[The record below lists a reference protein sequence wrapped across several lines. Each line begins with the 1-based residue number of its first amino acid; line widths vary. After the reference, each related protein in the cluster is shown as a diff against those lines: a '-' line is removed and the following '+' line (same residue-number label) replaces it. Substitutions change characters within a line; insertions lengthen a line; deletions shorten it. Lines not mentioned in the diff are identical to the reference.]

1 MSVLIKNGHIF
12 TAVDSYVAD
21 ILVDEGK
28 IRTIGIDLSADDAKA
43 IDATGKYVIPG
54 GVDPHTHLD
63 FPFGGTVSSD
73 DFSTGTIAAAVG
85 GTTSIVDFVVQQ
97 RGQSLTE
104 ALEIW
109 HQKAGGQ
116 AVVDYGFHMIIQ
128 DLPDHRLSEMDEMVR
143 QGVTSFKMFMA
154 YRGAVM
160 VDDDTIFKAM
170 VRAADNGALI
180 CLHAEHGH
188 MIDVLVQGALAQGN
202 TAPRFHAS
210 TRPPVTEAEAT
221 HRAIR
226 MAEIAGA
233 PVYFVH
239 LSCAEA
245 LQEVQAAR
253 ARQKYVY
260 AETCPHYLT
269 LDNSKYDQEGFEG
282 AKYVLTPPLRDKWHQ
297 EELWKGLRRN
307 DLQVVSTD
315 HCAFRFSDQKTL
327 GVNDFS
333 KIPNGGPGIEN
344 RLSLLYTYGV
354 SSGLMDLNRL
364 VEIFS
369 TAPAKLFGLF
379 PRKGTIAV
387 GSDADIVVFD
397 PDAKVGDQRPD
408 PPHERGLQ
416 PLRGHGSDRRPRGC
430 NRQRASAGGGRKVHR
445 RFGRTAISSNAARYR
460 RMRPG
465 QLKEP
470 TCKESG

>member
-12 TAVDSYVAD
+12 TAVDNYVAD
-21 ILVDEGK
+21 ILVDDGK
-28 IRTIGIDLSADDAKA
+28 IRTIGTDLSAEDAKT

-54 GVDPHTHLD
+54 GIDPHTHLD

-97 RGQSLTE
+97 RGQALTE

-116 AVVDYGFHMIIQ
+116 AAVDYGFHMIIQ
-128 DLPDHRLSEMDEMVR
+128 DLPDTRLPEMDEMVR

-170 VRAADNGALI
+170 ARAADNGALI

-188 MIDVLVQGALAQGN
+188 MIDVLVQQALAQGN

-210 TRPPVTEAEAT
+210 TRPPITEAEAT

-226 MAEIAGA
+226 MAEVAGA

-239 LSCAEA
+239 LSCVEA

-253 ARQKYVY
+253 ARQNYVY

-269 LDNSKYDQEGFEG
+269 LDNSMYDQEGFEG

-344 RLSLLYTYGV
+344 RLSLLYTNGV
-354 SSGLMDLNRL
+354 ATGLMDLNRL

-369 TAPAKLFGLF
+369 TNPAKLFGLF

-397 PDAKVGDQRPD
+397 PDAETVISAQTHHMNIDYNLYEGMSVKGVPEVVIANGRVLVEDG
-408 PPHERGLQ
+408 EYTGI
-416 PLRGHGSDRRPRGC
+416 
-430 NRQRASAGGGRKVHR
+430 SAGG
-445 RFGRTAISSNAARYR
+445 RF
-460 RMRPG
+460 
-465 QLKEP
+465 LKR
-470 TCKESG
+470 SAM

>member
-12 TAVDSYVAD
+12 TAVDNYVAD
-21 ILVDEGK
+21 ILVDDGK
-28 IRTIGIDLSADDAKA
+28 IRTIGLDLSADAEKT

-54 GVDPHTHLD
+54 GIDPHTHLD

-97 RGQSLTE
+97 RGQALAE

-109 HQKAGGQ
+109 HQKAEGQ
-116 AVVDYGFHMIIQ
+116 AAIDYGFHMIVQ
-128 DLPDHRLSEMDEMVR
+128 DLPDSRLPEMDEMVR

-188 MIDVLVQGALAQGN
+188 MIDVLVQNALARGD

-239 LSCAEA
+239 LSCSEA
-245 LQEVQAAR
+245 LEQVQSAR
-253 ARQKYVY
+253 SRQNYVY

-269 LDNSKYDQEGFEG
+269 LDDSMYDQEGFEG
-282 AKYVLTPPLRDKWHQ
+282 AKYVLTPPLRSKGHQ
-297 EELWKGLRRN
+297 DELWKGLRRN

-315 HCAFRFSDQKTL
+315 HCAFRFGDQKTL

-344 RLSLLYTYGV
+344 RLSLLYTHGV
-354 SSGLMDLNRL
+354 ASGIMDLNRM
-364 VEIFS
+364 VELFS
-369 TAPAKLFGLF
+369 TNPARLFGLF

-397 PDAKVGDQRPD
+397 PDAETVISAQTHHMNVDYNLYEGMRVKGVPEVVIVNGRVLVEDG
-408 PPHERGLQ
+408 EYTGI
-416 PLRGHGSDRRPRGC
+416 
-430 NRQRASAGGGRKVHR
+430 AAGGRFLR
-445 RFGRTAISSNAARYR
+445 RST
-460 RMRPG
+460 
-465 QLKEP
+465 Q
-470 TCKESG
+470 

>member
-12 TAVDSYVAD
+12 TAVDSYVTD
-21 ILVDEGK
+21 ILVDDGK
-28 IRTIGIDLSADDAKA
+28 IRTIGIDLTADAEKT

-54 GVDPHTHLD
+54 GIDPHTHLD

-97 RGQSLTE
+97 RGQALAE

-109 HQKAGGQ
+109 HQKAEGQ
-116 AVVDYGFHMIIQ
+116 AAIDYGFHMIIQ
-128 DLPDHRLSEMDEMVR
+128 DLPDSRLPEMDEMVR

-160 VDDDTIFKAM
+160 VDDDIIFKAM

-188 MIDVLVQGALAQGN
+188 MIDVLVQDALAQGH
-202 TAPRFHAS
+202 TEPRFHAS

-226 MAEIAGA
+226 MAQIAGA

-245 LQEVQAAR
+245 LEQVQAAR
-253 ARQKYVY
+253 ARQNYVY

-269 LDNSKYDQEGFEG
+269 LDNSMYDQEGFEG

-344 RLSLLYTYGV
+344 RLSLLYTHGV
-354 SSGLMDLNRL
+354 TSGLMDLNRL
-364 VEIFS
+364 VELFS
-369 TAPAKLFGLF
+369 TTPARLFGLF

-397 PDAKVGDQRPD
+397 PDAETVISAQTHYMNVDYNLYEGMKVKGVPEVVIASGRVLVEDGNHTGIPADGRFLR
-408 PPHERGLQ
+408 RGTQ
-416 PLRGHGSDRRPRGC
+416 
-430 NRQRASAGGGRKVHR
+430 
-445 RFGRTAISSNAARYR
+445 
-460 RMRPG
+460 
-465 QLKEP
+465 
-470 TCKESG
+470 

>member
-1 MSVLIKNGHIF
+1 MSILIKNGHIF
-12 TAVDSYVAD
+12 TAVDKYVAD
-21 ILVDEGK
+21 ILVDDGK
-28 IRTIGIDLSADDAKA
+28 IRTIGTDLTANVEKT

-54 GVDPHTHLD
+54 GIDPHTHLD

-97 RGQSLTE
+97 RGQALTE

-109 HQKAGGQ
+109 HQKAEGQ
-116 AVVDYGFHMIIQ
+116 AAIDYGFHMIVQ
-128 DLPDHRLSEMDEMVR
+128 DLPDHRLPEMDEMVR

-170 VRAADNGALI
+170 VRASDNGAMI

-188 MIDVLVQGALAQGN
+188 MIDVLVQEALAQGN
-202 TAPRFHAS
+202 TAPKFHAS

-239 LSCAEA
+239 LSCTEA
-245 LQEVQAAR
+245 LEQVQSAR
-253 ARQKYVY
+253 SRQNYVY

-269 LDNSKYDQEGFEG
+269 LDNSMYDQEGFEG
-282 AKYVLTPPLRDKWHQ
+282 AKYVLTPPLRDKGHQ

-315 HCAFRFSDQKTL
+315 HCAFRFNDQKTL
-327 GVNDFS
+327 GFNDFS

-344 RLSLLYTYGV
+344 RLSLLYTHGV
-354 SSGLMDLNRL
+354 CSGLMDLNRM
-364 VEIFS
+364 VELFS
-369 TAPAKLFGLF
+369 TNPARLFGLF

-387 GSDADIVVFD
+387 GSDADMVVFD
-397 PDAKVGDQRPD
+397 PDAETVISAQTHHMNVDYNLYEGMRVKGVPETVIVNGRVLVEDGQYT
-408 PPHERGLQ
+408 GIQ
-416 PLRGHGSDRRPRGC
+416 
-430 NRQRASAGGGRKVHR
+430 AGG
-445 RFGRTAISSNAARYR
+445 RFLAR
-460 RMRPG
+460 G
-465 QLKEP
+465 TQ
-470 TCKESG
+470 

>member
-12 TAVDSYVAD
+12 TAVDNYVAD

-28 IRTIGIDLSADDAKA
+28 IRTIGTDLSAEDAKT
-43 IDATGKYVIPG
+43 IDAAGKYVIPG
-54 GVDPHTHLD
+54 GIDPHTHLD

-97 RGQSLTE
+97 RGQALTE

-116 AVVDYGFHMIIQ
+116 AAVDYGFHMIIQ
-128 DLPDHRLSEMDEMVR
+128 DLPDTRLSEMDEMVR

-170 VRAADNGALI
+170 VRAADNGAMI

-188 MIDVLVQGALAQGN
+188 MIDVLVQEALAQGN

-210 TRPPVTEAEAT
+210 TRPPITEAEAT

-226 MAEIAGA
+226 MAEVAGA

-253 ARQKYVY
+253 SRQNYVF

-269 LDNSKYDQEGFEG
+269 LDNSMYDQEGFEG

-344 RLSLLYTYGV
+344 RLSLLYTNGV
-354 SSGLMDLNRL
+354 ASGIMDLNRL
-364 VEIFS
+364 VQLFS
-369 TAPAKLFGLF
+369 TNPAMLFGLF

-397 PDAKVGDQRPD
+397 PDVESVISAQTHHMNIDYNLYEGMKVKGVPEVVIANGRVLV
-408 PPHERGLQ
+408 ENGEYT
-416 PLRGHGSDRRPRGC
+416 GI
-430 NRQRASAGGGRKVHR
+430 SAGG
-445 RFGRTAISSNAARYR
+445 RFLKRG
-460 RMRPG
+460 G
-465 QLKEP
+465 Q
-470 TCKESG
+470 

>member
-1 MSVLIKNGHIF
+1 MSILIKNGHIF
-12 TAVDSYVAD
+12 TASDSYVAD
-21 ILVDEGK
+21 IFVDDGK
-28 IRTIGIDLSADDAKA
+28 VRTIGIDLAAQADKTV
-43 IDATGKYVIPG
+43 DATGKYVIPG
-54 GVDPHTHLD
+54 GIDPHTHLD

-73 DFSTGTIAAAVG
+73 DFRTGTIAAAFG
-85 GTTSIVDFVVQQ
+85 GTTSIVDFAVQQ
-97 RGQSLTE
+97 RGHSLSE
-104 ALEIW
+104 SLDVW
-109 HQKAGGQ
+109 HQKADGKT
-116 AVVDYGFHMIIQ
+116 AIDYGFHMIIL
-128 DLPDHRLSEMDEMVR
+128 DLPDSRLPEMDEMVR

-154 YRGAVM
+154 YLGAVM
-160 VDDDTIFKAM
+160 VDDTTIFKAM
-170 VRAADNGALI
+170 GRAADNGAFI

-188 MIDVLVQGALAQGN
+188 MIDVLVKQALAEGN
-202 TAPRFHAS
+202 TAPKFHAS
-210 TRPPVTEAEAT
+210 TRPPTTEAEAT

-269 LDNSKYDQEGFEG
+269 LDNSMYDQEGFEG
-282 AKYVLTPPLRDKWHQ
+282 AKYVLTPPLRDNWHQ
-297 EELWKGLRRN
+297 TELWNGLRRN

-327 GVNDFS
+327 GKGDFS

-344 RLSLLYTYGV
+344 RFSLLYTKGV
-354 SSGLMDLNRL
+354 VTGLLNMNRL
-364 VEIFS
+364 VELFS
-369 TAPAKLFGLF
+369 TTPAKLFGMF

-397 PDAKVGDQRPD
+397 PDEESVISAQTHHMNIDYNLYEGMKVKGVPEVVIANGQAIIEDGKYLGTPGD
-408 PPHERGLQ
+408 
-416 PLRGHGSDRRPRGC
+416 
-430 NRQRASAGGGRKVHR
+430 GRFLKR
-445 RFGRTAISSNAARYR
+445 SS
-460 RMRPG
+460 
-465 QLKEP
+465 L
-470 TCKESG
+470 

>member
-21 ILVDEGK
+21 ILVDDGK
-28 IRTIGIDLSADDAKA
+28 IRTIGIDLTADAEKT

-97 RGQSLTE
+97 RGQALTE

-109 HQKAGGQ
+109 HQKAEGQ
-116 AVVDYGFHMIIQ
+116 AAIDYGFHMIVQ
-128 DLPDHRLSEMDEMVR
+128 DLPDHRLPEMDEMVR

-170 VRAADNGALI
+170 VRASDKGAMI

-188 MIDVLVQGALAQGN
+188 MIDVLVQQALAQGH

-226 MAEIAGA
+226 MAEIADA

-239 LSCAEA
+239 LSCTEA
-245 LQEVQAAR
+245 LEQVQAAR
-253 ARQKYVY
+253 SRQNYVY

-269 LDNSKYDQEGFEG
+269 LDDSMYDQEGFEG
-282 AKYVLTPPLRDKWHQ
+282 AKYVLTPPLRDKGHQ

-315 HCAFRFSDQKTL
+315 HCAFRFGDQKTL

-344 RLSLLYTYGV
+344 RLSLLYTHGV
-354 SSGLMDLNRL
+354 ASGLMDLNRL
-364 VEIFS
+364 VELFS
-369 TAPAKLFGLF
+369 TNPARLFGLF

-397 PDAKVGDQRPD
+397 PDAEAVISARTHHMNVDYNLYEGMRVKGVPKVVIVNGRVLVEDG
-408 PPHERGLQ
+408 EYTGL
-416 PLRGHGSDRRPRGC
+416 P
-430 NRQRASAGGGRKVHR
+430 AGGRFLR
-445 RFGRTAISSNAARYR
+445 RST
-460 RMRPG
+460 
-465 QLKEP
+465 Q
-470 TCKESG
+470 

>member
-12 TAVDSYVAD
+12 TAVDNYVAD
-21 ILVDEGK
+21 ILVDDGK
-28 IRTIGIDLSADDAKA
+28 IRTIGIDLSADDAKT
-43 IDATGKYVIPG
+43 IDAIGKYVIPG
-54 GVDPHTHLD
+54 GIDPHTHLD

-85 GTTSIVDFVVQQ
+85 GTTTIVDFVVQQ
-97 RGQSLTE
+97 PGQSLTE

-109 HQKAGGQ
+109 HQKAGGK
-116 AVVDYGFHMIIQ
+116 AAVDYGFHMIIR
-128 DLPDHRLSEMDEMVR
+128 DLPDSRLPEMDEMDEMVR

-170 VRAADNGALI
+170 VRAADNGAMI

-188 MIDVLVQGALAQGN
+188 MIDVLVQEALAKGD

-210 TRPPVTEAEAT
+210 TRPPITEAEAT

-226 MAEIAGA
+226 MAEVAGA

-239 LSCAEA
+239 LSCTEA
-245 LQEVQAAR
+245 LEEVQAAR
-253 ARQKYVY
+253 SRRNYVY

-269 LDNSKYDQEGFEG
+269 LDNSMYDQEGFEG

-344 RLSLLYTYGV
+344 RLSLIYTNGV
-354 SSGLMDLNRL
+354 VSGLMDMNRL
-364 VEIFS
+364 VEVFA
-369 TAPAKLFGLF
+369 TTPAKLFGLF

-397 PDAKVGDQRPD
+397 PDAETVISAQTHHMNIDYNLYEGMTVKGVPEAVIANGRVLV
-408 PPHERGLQ
+408 EG
-416 PLRGHGSDRRPRGC
+416 GKYTGI
-430 NRQRASAGGGRKVHR
+430 SAGG
-445 RFGRTAISSNAARYR
+445 RF
-460 RMRPG
+460 
-465 QLKEP
+465 LKRSP
-470 TCKESG
+470 Q

>member
-1 MSVLIKNGHIF
+1 M
-12 TAVDSYVAD
+12 
-21 ILVDEGK
+21 
-28 IRTIGIDLSADDAKA
+28 
-43 IDATGKYVIPG
+43 
-54 GVDPHTHLD
+54 
-63 FPFGGTVSSD
+63 SSD

-85 GTTSIVDFVVQQ
+85 GSTSIVDFVVQQ

-109 HQKAGGQ
+109 HQKAEGQ
-116 AVVDYGFHMIIQ
+116 AAIEYGFHMIVQ
-128 DLPDHRLSEMDEMVR
+128 DLPDSRLPEMDEMVR

-188 MIDVLVQGALAQGN
+188 MIDVLVRGALAQGH
-202 TAPRFHAS
+202 TEPRFHAS

-226 MAEIAGA
+226 MAQIAGA

-245 LQEVQAAR
+245 LEQVQAAR
-253 ARQKYVY
+253 ARQNYVY
-260 AETCPHYLT
+260 AETWPHYLT
-269 LDNSKYDQEGFEG
+269 PDNSVYEQEGFEG

-327 GVNDFS
+327 GVDDFS

-344 RLSLLYTYGV
+344 RLSLLYTHGV
-354 SSGLMDLNRL
+354 ASGLMDLNRL
-364 VEIFS
+364 VELFS
-369 TAPAKLFGLF
+369 TNPTRLFGLF
-379 PRKGTIAV
+379 PRKGTIAF
-387 GSDADIVVFD
+387 GSDDRHCGVRSRCGD
-397 PDAKVGDQRPD
+397 GDQRPD
-408 PPHERGLQ
+408 PPHERRLQ
-416 PLRGHGSDRRPRGC
+416 PLRGHESEGRARG
-430 NRQRASAGGGRKVHR
+430 RHRWRARAGGGRRAHR
-445 RFGRTAISSNAARYR
+445 HSGRWPLPQTRHAID
-460 RMRPG
+460 
-465 QLKEP
+465 
-470 TCKESG
+470 

>member
-12 TAVDSYVAD
+12 TAVDNYVAD
-21 ILVDEGK
+21 ILVDDGK
-28 IRTIGIDLSADDAKA
+28 IRTIGIDLSADDAKT
-43 IDATGKYVIPG
+43 IDAIGKYVIPG
-54 GVDPHTHLD
+54 GIDPHTHLD

-85 GTTSIVDFVVQQ
+85 GTTTIVDFVVQQ
-97 RGQSLTE
+97 PGQSLTE

-109 HQKAGGQ
+109 HQKAGGK
-116 AVVDYGFHMIIQ
+116 AAVDYGFHMIIR
-128 DLPDHRLSEMDEMVR
+128 DLPDSRLPEMDEMVR

-170 VRAADNGALI
+170 VRAADNGAMI

-188 MIDVLVQGALAQGN
+188 MIDVLVQEALAKGD

-210 TRPPVTEAEAT
+210 TRPPITEAEAT
-221 HRAIR
+221 HRGIR
-226 MAEIAGA
+226 MAEVAGA

-239 LSCAEA
+239 LSCTEA
-245 LQEVQAAR
+245 LEEVQAAR
-253 ARQKYVY
+253 SRRNYVY

-269 LDNSKYDQEGFEG
+269 LDNSMYDQEGFEG

-344 RLSLLYTYGV
+344 RLSLIYTNGV
-354 SSGLMDLNRL
+354 VSGLMDMNRL
-364 VEIFS
+364 VEVFA
-369 TAPAKLFGLF
+369 TTPAKLFGLF

-397 PDAKVGDQRPD
+397 PDAETVISAQTHHMNIDYNLYEGMTVKGVPEAVIANGRVLV
-408 PPHERGLQ
+408 EG
-416 PLRGHGSDRRPRGC
+416 GKYTGI
-430 NRQRASAGGGRKVHR
+430 SAGG
-445 RFGRTAISSNAARYR
+445 RF
-460 RMRPG
+460 
-465 QLKEP
+465 LKRSP
-470 TCKESG
+470 Q

>member
-12 TAVDSYVAD
+12 TAVDNYVAD
-21 ILVDEGK
+21 ILVEDGK
-28 IRTIGIDLSADDAKA
+28 IRTIGIDLSADDAKT

-54 GVDPHTHLD
+54 GIDPHTHLD

-73 DFSTGTIAAAVG
+73 DFNTGTVAAAVG

-97 RGQSLTE
+97 PGQALTE
-104 ALEIW
+104 ALDIW

-116 AVVDYGFHMIIQ
+116 AAVDYGFHMIIR
-128 DLPDHRLSEMDEMVR
+128 DLPDSRLPEMDEMVR

-170 VRAADNGALI
+170 VRAADNGAMI

-188 MIDVLVQGALAQGN
+188 MIDVLVQEALARGD

-210 TRPPVTEAEAT
+210 TRPPITEAEAT

-226 MAEIAGA
+226 MAEVAGA
-233 PVYFVH
+233 PIYFVH
-239 LSCAEA
+239 LSCTEA

-253 ARQKYVY
+253 ARRNYVY

-269 LDNSKYDQEGFEG
+269 LDNSMYDQEGFEG

-344 RLSLLYTYGV
+344 RLSLIYTNGV
-354 SSGLMDLNRL
+354 ASGLMDMNRL
-364 VEIFS
+364 VEVFS
-369 TAPAKLFGLF
+369 TTPAKLFGLF

-397 PDAKVGDQRPD
+397 PDAESVISAQTHHMNIDYNLYEGMRVKGVPEVVIANGRVLV
-408 PPHERGLQ
+408 ENGEYT
-416 PLRGHGSDRRPRGC
+416 GI
-430 NRQRASAGGGRKVHR
+430 SAGG
-445 RFGRTAISSNAARYR
+445 RFLKRG
-460 RMRPG
+460 G
-465 QLKEP
+465 Q
-470 TCKESG
+470 

>member
-12 TAVDSYVAD
+12 TAVDNYVAD
-21 ILVDEGK
+21 ILVDDGK
-28 IRTIGIDLSADDAKA
+28 IRTIGIDLSADDAKT

-54 GVDPHTHLD
+54 GIDPHTHLD

-85 GTTSIVDFVVQQ
+85 GTTTIVDFVVQQ
-97 RGQSLTE
+97 PGQSLTE

-116 AVVDYGFHMIIQ
+116 AAVDYGFHMIIR
-128 DLPDHRLSEMDEMVR
+128 DLPDSRLPEMDEMVR

-170 VRAADNGALI
+170 VRAADNGAMI

-188 MIDVLVQGALAQGN
+188 MIDVLVQEALAKGD

-210 TRPPVTEAEAT
+210 TRPPITEAEAT

-226 MAEIAGA
+226 MAEVAGA

-239 LSCAEA
+239 LSCTEA
-245 LQEVQAAR
+245 LEEVQAAR
-253 ARQKYVY
+253 SRRNYVY

-269 LDNSKYDQEGFEG
+269 LDNSMYDQEGFEG

-344 RLSLLYTYGV
+344 RLSLIYTNGV
-354 SSGLMDLNRL
+354 VSGLMDMNRL
-364 VEIFS
+364 VEVFA
-369 TAPAKLFGLF
+369 TTPAKLFGLF

-397 PDAKVGDQRPD
+397 PDAETVISAQTHHMNIDYNLYEGMTVKGVPEAVIANGRVLVEGGQYT
-408 PPHERGLQ
+408 GI
-416 PLRGHGSDRRPRGC
+416 
-430 NRQRASAGGGRKVHR
+430 SAGG
-445 RFGRTAISSNAARYR
+445 RF
-460 RMRPG
+460 
-465 QLKEP
+465 LKRSP
-470 TCKESG
+470 Q

>member
-12 TAVDSYVAD
+12 TAVDNYVAD
-21 ILVDEGK
+21 ILVDDGK
-28 IRTIGIDLSADDAKA
+28 IRTIGIDLSADDAKT

-54 GVDPHTHLD
+54 GIDPHTHLD

-97 RGQSLTE
+97 PGQSLTE

-116 AVVDYGFHMIIQ
+116 AAVDYGFHMIIR
-128 DLPDHRLSEMDEMVR
+128 DLPDSRLPEMDEMVR

-170 VRAADNGALI
+170 VRAADNGAMI

-188 MIDVLVQGALAQGN
+188 MIDVLVQEALARGD

-210 TRPPVTEAEAT
+210 TRPPITEAEAT

-226 MAEIAGA
+226 MAEVAGA
-233 PVYFVH
+233 PIYFVH
-239 LSCAEA
+239 LSCTEA
-245 LQEVQAAR
+245 LEEVQAAR
-253 ARQKYVY
+253 SRRNYVY

-269 LDNSKYDQEGFEG
+269 LDNSMYDQEGFEG

-344 RLSLLYTYGV
+344 RLSLIYTNGV
-354 SSGLMDLNRL
+354 ASGLMDMNRM
-364 VEIFS
+364 VDVFS
-369 TAPAKLFGLF
+369 TTPAKLFGLF

-397 PDAKVGDQRPD
+397 PDAETVISAQTHHMNIDYNLYEGMTVKGVPEAVIANGRVLV
-408 PPHERGLQ
+408 EG
-416 PLRGHGSDRRPRGC
+416 GKYTGI
-430 NRQRASAGGGRKVHR
+430 SAGGRFLR
-445 RFGRTAISSNAARYR
+445 RGA
-460 RMRPG
+460 
-465 QLKEP
+465 Q
-470 TCKESG
+470 

>member
-12 TAVDSYVAD
+12 TAVDNYVAD
-21 ILVDEGK
+21 ILVDDGK
-28 IRTIGIDLSADDAKA
+28 IRTIGIDLSADDAKT
-43 IDATGKYVIPG
+43 IDAIGKYVIPG
-54 GVDPHTHLD
+54 GIDPHTHLD

-85 GTTSIVDFVVQQ
+85 GTTTIVDFVVQQ
-97 RGQSLTE
+97 PGQSLTE

-116 AVVDYGFHMIIQ
+116 AAVDYGFHMIIR
-128 DLPDHRLSEMDEMVR
+128 DLPDSRLPEMDEMVR

-160 VDDDTIFKAM
+160 VDDGTIFKAM
-170 VRAADNGALI
+170 VRAADNGAMI

-188 MIDVLVQGALAQGN
+188 MIDVLVQEALAKGD

-210 TRPPVTEAEAT
+210 TRPPITEAEAT

-226 MAEIAGA
+226 MAEVAGA

-239 LSCAEA
+239 LSCTEA
-245 LQEVQAAR
+245 LEEVQAAR
-253 ARQKYVY
+253 SRRNYVY

-269 LDNSKYDQEGFEG
+269 LDNSMYDQEGFEG

-344 RLSLLYTYGV
+344 RLSLIYTNGV
-354 SSGLMDLNRL
+354 VSGLMDMNRL
-364 VEIFS
+364 VEVFA
-369 TAPAKLFGLF
+369 TTPAKLFGLF

-397 PDAKVGDQRPD
+397 PDAETVISAQTHHMNIDYNLYEGMTVKGVPEAVIANGRVLV
-408 PPHERGLQ
+408 EAGKYT
-416 PLRGHGSDRRPRGC
+416 GI
-430 NRQRASAGGGRKVHR
+430 SAGG
-445 RFGRTAISSNAARYR
+445 RF
-460 RMRPG
+460 
-465 QLKEP
+465 LKRSP
-470 TCKESG
+470 Q